1 MMNRLHDLTKPTRL
15 IGENYGT
22 KISVEIDHSD
32 ISLDELFDAFQT
44 IVIGM
49 GFHKDSLKN
58 HIIDLAAE
66 YQEDESEYLKEKL
79 NEWKDEADEVE
90 IRHSAT
96 SHPWNEF
103 DWNKH
108 DHKIEDETDE
118 DDDEDFF
125 GVTETETDED
135 DDIINIFID
144 EVETPNRELKEAA
157 EDFNK
162 AIREFNLKNKN

>member
-1 MMNRLHDLTKPTRL
+1 MMNKLYDLTKPTRL
-15 IGENYGT
+15 TGENYGT

-32 ISLDELFDAFQT
+32 IDLEELFNAFQT

-66 YQEDESEYLKEKL
+66 YQEDESEYLKDKL

-90 IRHSAT
+90 IRHSTT

-108 DHKIEDETDE
+108 DHKVEDETDE
-118 DDDEDFF
+118 TDEDFF
-125 GVTETETDED
+125 GVIETDED
-135 DDIINIFID
+135 ETDEVDEIID
-144 EVETPNRELKEAA
+144 EVEIPNRELKEAA
-157 EDFNK
+157 DEFNK

>member
-1 MMNRLHDLTKPTRL
+1 MMNKLYDLTKPTRL
-15 IGENYGT
+15 TGENYGT

-32 ISLDELFDAFQT
+32 IDLSELFNAFET

-66 YQEDESEYLKEKL
+66 YQEDESEYLTNKL

-90 IRHSAT
+90 IRHSTT
-96 SHPWNEF
+96 SHSWNEF

-108 DHKIEDETDE
+108 DHKVEDETDE
-118 DDDEDFF
+118 DDEDFF
-125 GVTETETDED
+125 GVIETETDED
-135 DDIINIFID
+135 EEDENIFID